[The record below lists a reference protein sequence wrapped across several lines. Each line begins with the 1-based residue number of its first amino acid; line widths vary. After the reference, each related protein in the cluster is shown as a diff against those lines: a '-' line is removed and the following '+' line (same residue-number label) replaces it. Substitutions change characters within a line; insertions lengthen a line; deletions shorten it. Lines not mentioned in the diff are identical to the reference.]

1 MSFAN
6 ILIKPLVS
14 EKATKAK
21 EDANQVI
28 FYVAPEANKIEIKAA
43 VEEAFKVKVD
53 EVNVVRRR
61 PLKRSRGGRKVSHVP
76 GYKKAYVTL
85 ASGEKIEFFE
95 GV

>member
-1 MSFAN
+1 MSYVN
-6 ILIKPLVS
+6 ILLKPLIS

-21 EDANQVI
+21 EESNQVI
-28 FYVAPEANKIEIKAA
+28 FLVAPQTNKIEIKAA
-43 VEEAFKVKVD
+43 VEEAFNVKVT

-61 PLKRSRGGRKVSHVP
+61 PLKRARHGRPSSHVT

-85 ASGEKIEFFE
+85 AEGEKIEFFE

>member
-1 MSFAN
+1 MSYAN
-6 ILIKPLVS
+6 ILLKPVIS

-21 EDANQVI
+21 EESNQVI
-28 FYVAPEANKIEIKAA
+28 FLVSPRANKVEIKAA
-43 VEEAFKVKVD
+43 VEEAFKVKVT

-61 PLKRSRGGRKVSHVP
+61 PLKRAKGRVMAHVP

-85 ASGEKIEFFE
+85 ASGDKIEFFE